1 MGLTETLANRIKRY
15 DMGYMVN
22 DHLIASTTN
31 NEIAFGVATKISI
44 YRDCGITYAGPL
56 PDESQIALEYQT
68 AKLVSS
74 DNIES
79 VAQFFEFL
87 ISAEART
94 AFTKTGV
101 DN

>member
-1 MGLTETLANRIKRY
+1 MKHGLWVWYDEYGVRFTGIGETE
-15 DMGYMVN
+15 
-22 DHLIASTTN
+22 
-31 NEIAFGVATKISI
+31 ISI
-44 YRDCGITYAGPL
+44 YRDRGIAYAGPL

-87 ISAEART
+87 ISAEARM

-101 DN
+101 NN